1 MWTIGVSTERPDGL
15 DPANEL
21 NNLEDLG
28 YPDEGDDPDE
38 GVEPEPDEPA
48 GLWPGV
54 GPPVAYQ
61 GATGEKLHSKWVT
74 FHEGQPL
81 SM

>member
-21 NNLEDLG
+21 NDLDG
-28 YPDEGDDPDE
+28 PRLSRRGRRPDE
-38 GVEPEPDEPA
+38 GVEPEPDEPD

-54 GPPVAYQ
+54 APPVAYQ

-74 FHEGQPL
+74 FHEGPAL
-81 SM
+81 LL

>member
-1 MWTIGVSTERPDGL
+1 MRASSPSRTNRPGC
-15 DPANEL
+15 
-21 NNLEDLG
+21 G
-28 YPDEGDDPDE
+28 
-38 GVEPEPDEPA
+38 PESDRR
-48 GLWPGV
+48 
-54 GPPVAYQ
+54 VAYQ